1 MSRSVVRDNVC
12 PTKRLTLF
20 GAIALLS
27 IFQFPLCSAQNK
39 CYYPNGLEATGDSPC
54 DPSAENSACC
64 GKSQGAYCLTNKLC
78 RGPDGNTIR
87 GSCTDKNWTSP
98 ECAMYCLSMPLS
110 ISARS
115 QRYITNNNHLPGANK
130 GGNDL
135 ISCQNVTNT
144 DTSYCCDG
152 HRDFCCD
159 SGVAR
164 FDVLPSNPQT
174 WATWNVAATSFIVVN
189 KAQATSTPSS
199 SLSSSATTTPTQTT
213 TSLTSEQ
220 PPSTTATYA
229 RDNPSESSQAEPNQ
243 SPSSLSTAVQAGIG
257 AGVGVVV
264 ILIAAIGFLVWKLR
278 RTKKATAEAA
288 AAAAVAAQSQ
298 DHWNGY
304 GQGDGSE
311 SAGWYYS
318 AGGVSAHK
326 EPLPTQEVD
335 GRGII
340 VELPGTGYAR

>member
-1 MSRSVVRDNVC
+1 VRHV
-12 PTKRLTLF
+12 
-20 GAIALLS
+20 LS
-27 IFQFPLCSAQNK
+27 KYAPL
-39 CYYPNGLEATGDSPC
+39 Y
-54 DPSAENSACC
+54 
-64 GKSQGAYCLTNKLC
+64 
-78 RGPDGNTIR
+78 I
-87 GSCTDKNWTSP
+87 
-98 ECAMYCLSMPLS
+98 
-110 ISARS
+110 RS
-115 QRYITNNNHLPGANK
+115 QRYITNSNHPPGANK

-164 FDVLPSNPQT
+164 FDVLPSNPQI

-189 KAQATSTPSS
+189 KAQASSTPSS
-199 SLSSSATTTPTQTT
+199 SLSSSATTVPTQTA

-220 PPSTTATYA
+220 PPSTTTTYA
-229 RDNPSESSQAEPNQ
+229 RENPSQSSQSSQAEPNQ
-243 SPSSLSTAVQAGIG
+243 SPSGLSTAVQAGIG

-278 RTKKATAEAA
+278 RTKKAAAEAA
-288 AAAAVAAQSQ
+288 AAAAAAQSQ
-298 DHWNGY
+298 GYWNGY

-340 VELPGTGYAR
+340 VELPGTGYAH